1 MLPDLVITGTIF
13 SAEAGPVTVTVL
25 PEAVALKPLRVILAA
40 MSVARVVVLVLDNL
54 NTHTPAAFY
63 ATFPPDVAKRLS
75 DKLEIHYTP
84 KHGSWLNMA
93 EIELSIL
100 SKQCL
105 DRRIPKIEKLRR
117 DVAAWEHE
125 RNQQQRKIN
134 WQFTTKDA
142 RIKLRSLYPSV

>member
-1 MLPDLVITGTIF
+1 
-13 SAEAGPVTVTVL
+13 
-25 PEAVALKPLRVILAA
+25 
-40 MSVARVVVLVLDNL
+40 
-54 NTHTPAAFY
+54 
-63 ATFPPDVAKRLS
+63 
-75 DKLEIHYTP
+75 
-84 KHGSWLNMA
+84 MA

-105 DRRIPKIEKLRR
+105 DRRTPTLEKLRR
-117 DVAAWEHE
+117 NVAAWEQE